1 MVSPELALDG
11 LRGRAEPCSARVS
24 DPADGGT
31 AGLHGTGMDPGDL
44 RSGSVARSG
53 DLATTRGRG
62 AAEALGGSTPTP
74 PAPPLQGG
82 EGSLAAYVVR
92 CSCDTGPNG
101 DIRRTVVDHVGLF
114 PVSQNV
120 RWTYAVHEQIL
131 PALRQ
136 AKVPVHWTD
145 ITVRH
150 TGYSDPALRQR
161 RLERDRKILEA

>member
-1 MVSPELALDG
+1 MGCVAVQSRVRRGSLTPPMEGPQVSMGPAWTLETSGQAQWQGRETLPR
-11 LRGRAEPCSARVS
+11 RG
-24 DPADGGT
+24 
-31 AGLHGTGMDPGDL
+31 AGAQ
-44 RSGSVARSG
+44 RRRSVAPR
-53 DLATTRGRG
+53 
-62 AAEALGGSTPTP
+62 PPP